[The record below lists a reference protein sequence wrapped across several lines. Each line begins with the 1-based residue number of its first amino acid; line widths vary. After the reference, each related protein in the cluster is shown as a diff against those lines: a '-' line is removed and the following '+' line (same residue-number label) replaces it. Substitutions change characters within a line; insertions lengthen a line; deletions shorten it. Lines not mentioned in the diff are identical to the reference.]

1 MVDHTILLDQM
12 RVAFG
17 IDGLALDWIRTF
29 QVFKYFPSLMPP
41 VFKKYVVENCNIHCH
56 DTRSCTDLHRF
67 QNNFN
72 VGHKSLK
79 VKGAQLWNTL
89 PQHLK
94 ERSTINKFKKE
105 LRFYLINFSG

>member
-1 MVDHTILLDQM
+1 MFLSYILCFYFMFYVFILCFYLILM
-12 RVAFG
+12 FIRVSAIHQLF
-17 IDGLALDWIRTF
+17 RSTTT
-29 QVFKYFPSLMPP
+29 
-41 VFKKYVVENCNIHCH
+41 VV